1 MPNLNGTGPQGKG
14 KLTGRALGNCPEAN
28 VENYSPR
35 GLGLRRRGC
44 GGGLFQRNR
53 ILGRGR
59 GIWNV
64 GSTTDE
70 IQSLKERIAELEA
83 KLEEDNK

>member
-1 MPNLNGTGPQGKG
+1 MPGLNGTGPQGEG

-28 VENYSPR
+28 VENSRPYGF
-35 GLGLRRRGC
+35 GLGRRGC
-44 GGGLFQRNR
+44 GGRFFLRNR
-53 ILGRGR
+53 MQSRGR

-64 GSTTDE
+64 GSATDE
-70 IQSLKERIAELEA
+70 VQALKKRIADLEA